1 MACAA
6 YGTWSSLGL
15 EILRCYN
22 YKFYTNTPSSQI
34 KSKKKKNIWK
44 SMTSF
49 YQKNVREKFTFQ
61 IFTDINIRL

>member
-15 EILRCYN
+15 EILRCYS

-34 KSKKKKNIWK
+34 KSKKKKKKHLEVNDFFLSK
-44 SMTSF
+44 KCKRKVHLPNF
-49 YQKNVREKFTFQ
+49 Y
-61 IFTDINIRL
+61 